1 MENSK
6 NIVITGGLGF
16 IGKNFASQVSKE
28 FDRKIIIDIITY
40 ASDLDFFYSQL
51 KPFGWELIVA
61 DINNIE
67 NISALHILENPIII
81 NFAAESHVD
90 RSFSNAKKFLVANT
104 AGTLA
109 VLEFCRHKN
118 FKLIHISTDE
128 VYGEVTGVGACENS
142 PLMPTNP
149 YSTTKA
155 AADMLVQTF
164 TKCFAV
170 DAKIIR
176 ANNIFGSRQLVEK
189 VIPKAIMRASKKEP
203 FFIQGKKDLSRHFL
217 HTKDFSR
224 ALMKI
229 LKTWTSSEHQI
240 FNISANDMIS
250 IKTLLETIYSNQD
263 APLDLI
269 QFGPDRPF
277 NDSEYCIDDTRI
289 RSLGW
294 RPLEC
299 FEDKLRELC
308 DNKEFFEGQHFT

>member
-1 MENSK
+1 VENNK
-6 NIVITGGLGF
+6 NIIITGGLGF
-16 IGKNFASQVSKE
+16 IGKNFACEVSAE
-28 FDRKIIIDIITY
+28 FDRKIIIDVVTY
-40 ASDLDFFYSQL
+40 ASDLDFFYSML
-51 KPFGWELIVA
+51 KPLGWELIVA
-61 DINNIE
+61 DINEIQNIP
-67 NISALHILENPIII
+67 ALQTLENPIII

-90 RSFSNAKKFLVANT
+90 RSFSNAKHFLMTNT

-109 VLEFCRHKN
+109 VLEFCRRQK

-149 YSTTKA
+149 YSATKA

-164 TKCFAV
+164 TKCFSV
-170 DAKIIR
+170 NAKIIR

-189 VIPKAIMRASKKEP
+189 VIPKAIMKAGQKEP

-229 LKTWTSSEHQI
+229 LETWASCEHQI
-240 FNISANDMIS
+240 FNIAADNVVS
-250 IKTLLETIYSNQD
+250 IRTLVETIYSYQD
-263 APLDLI
+263 APLNLI

-277 NDSEYCIDDTRI
+277 NDSEYCIDDSRI

-299 FEDKLRELC
+299 FEHKLRELC
-308 DNKEFFEGQHFT
+308 FDGEFFEGQHLS